1 MSEDRFQDLLGCL
14 LDGEMSTDELAEL
27 VRLAKDDP
35 SRRREIQIQLEAAEM
50 IALAEDDLR
59 DSALFASALRG
70 RIFEDPFVSRVRLQ
84 LKRGDRLRRPVPLLP
99 WGVAAA
105 AVLAF
110 VATGG
115 LLWQTT
121 AEATVAELIEVSG
134 PIQWTGDGGQVD
146 TTPKGSRR
154 LSGGTLESLAPDASA
169 TIRFLDG
176 TAMTISGQSTMTIS
190 AERQKIVHLRRGS
203 LSANV
208 TPQPAG
214 RPLVLVTP
222 TAELQVESTR
232 FRVSADASQTT
243 LAVSDGRV
251 RVERLTDGR
260 RVHVPAA
267 HGTVASLDVDQ
278 ELRVLER
285 AEATHSWRANLEE
298 KASHGKW
305 IDYLTAYRRRLG
317 HSIESGLMTPDEA
330 VREFEAYAS
339 RLEDEGGLRAAPKR
353 FRSGSGSDVH
363 YIAVVDVA
371 LGQAPVVLAEGS
383 SFRVRGRVK
392 QPADL
397 EIGLGVGDLGG
408 GALARSMA
416 PKVPVRD
423 EFEVV
428 VPLADFRPF
437 DGSLAGRELFSWWGS
452 TLARGAELEITGV
465 ELFGS

>member
-14 LDGEMSTDELAEL
+14 LDGEMSTDELTEL

-214 RPLVLVTP
+214 RPLVMVTP

-232 FRVSADASQTT
+232 FRVSAGRFTDDA
-243 LAVSDGRV
+243 GG
-251 RVERLTDGR
+251 ERR
-260 RVHVPAA
+260 PCA
-267 HGTVASLDVDQ
+267 H
-278 ELRVLER
+278 R
-285 AEATHSWRANLEE
+285 A
-298 KASHGKW
+298 
-305 IDYLTAYRRRLG
+305 
-317 HSIESGLMTPDEA
+317 PD
-330 VREFEAYAS
+330 
-339 RLEDEGGLRAAPKR
+339 
-353 FRSGSGSDVH
+353 
-363 YIAVVDVA
+363 
-371 LGQAPVVLAEGS
+371 
-383 SFRVRGRVK
+383 
-392 QPADL
+392 
-397 EIGLGVGDLGG
+397 
-408 GALARSMA
+408 
-416 PKVPVRD
+416 
-423 EFEVV
+423 
-428 VPLADFRPF
+428 
-437 DGSLAGRELFSWWGS
+437 
-452 TLARGAELEITGV
+452 
-465 ELFGS
+465 